1 MCYFIEEKYIPG
13 KAMYVESILN
23 ADELDKYDS
32 KEINYVLLKLND
44 TNYVT
49 LNLDTWNGVVT
60 GGTCGALTWDGHAF
74 LDNIRG
80 SQAWNYAKKN
90 CKKYW

>member
-60 GGTCGALTWDGHAF
+60 EEAPF
-74 LDNIRG
+74 PPE
-80 SQAWNYAKKN
+80 
-90 CKKYW
+90 